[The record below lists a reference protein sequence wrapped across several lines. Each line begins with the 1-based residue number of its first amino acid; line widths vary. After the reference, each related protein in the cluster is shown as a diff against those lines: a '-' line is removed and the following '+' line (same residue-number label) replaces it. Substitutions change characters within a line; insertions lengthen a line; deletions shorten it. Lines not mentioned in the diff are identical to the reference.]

1 MEETAAR
8 VVAAAETTSLN
19 TPSQFR
25 LRNLMLRVDT
35 LQTVALR
42 AADS

>member
-1 MEETAAR
+1 MEETEAK
-8 VVAAAETTSLN
+8 VVVAAETTSLN
-19 TPSQFR
+19 TPRQIR
-25 LRNLMLRVDT
+25 LRNPMLRVDT